1 MPDIQDI
8 TARLWDSA
16 DELRANSGL
25 KESEYSVPMLGLIF
39 LKYADRNT
47 RTAVSPR
54 PSRNSRARRQDDARS
69 AKPITRPRTSCSCPR
84 SHASAS
90 VTLPEGANLGQAVN
104 DAMAAIQEAN
114 EDLRALGSAPLR
126 Y

>member
-39 LKYADRNT
+39 LKYADSRFT
-47 RTAVSPR
+47 QAELELKGTATG
-54 PSRNSRARRQDDARS
+54 RREIGKADYQ
-69 AKPITRPRTSCSCPR
+69 AKN
-84 SHASAS
+84 
-90 VTLPEGANLGQAVN
+90 VMFLPEKSRFSYLLS
-104 DAMAAIQEAN
+104 AAEGTN
-114 EDLRALGSAPLR
+114 RGH
-126 Y
+126 